1 MKVGRHDI
9 MSFYEED
16 LIDLRMSVDIF
27 LNNDSYLETTADELA
42 YNLTLKIIEPY
53 QKLYNVSDRLVM
65 GFASQDVGPQSYLLH
80 FALLSESHVRDAE
93 NTNDLINRLV
103 RYVFLIMIEDLE
115 SAFELPLHMIS
126 SNQIGDI
133 AFARNALSDLGSHL
147 AYKGRA
153 RIAFSAVGLT
163 PQPPNCEAVT
173 ERFVDKARQSAT
185 TLDELGQY
193 AKSEELASD
202 FELSTFVV
210 QGLIRN
216 VIQYGRSRVNLNGS
230 CAVDLEGLKGRQM
243 ITAQAI
249 RINKACSTIS
259 WLMLL
264 TDRARQLHL
273 PSRL

>member
-1 MKVGRHDI
+1 
-9 MSFYEED
+9 
-16 LIDLRMSVDIF
+16 
-27 LNNDSYLETTADELA
+27 
-42 YNLTLKIIEPY
+42 
-53 QKLYNVSDRLVM
+53 
-65 GFASQDVGPQSYLLH
+65 
-80 FALLSESHVRDAE
+80 
-93 NTNDLINRLV
+93 
-103 RYVFLIMIEDLE
+103 MIEDLE

>member
-103 RYVFLIMIEDLE
+103 RYVFNQDVGSLRRPDYILLGLYDDGPRIFLISRANNYREAHEIINDHACIGYLEGIERTYDNIKLT
-115 SAFELPLHMIS
+115 SH
-126 SNQIGDI
+126 DI
-133 AFARNALSDLGSHL
+133 ALELIQDRCNVTNGMIGGIPRRYMIDKNGVVEVKFTIPIEPEYSEDMIKEDKPANN
-147 AYKGRA
+147 
-153 RIAFSAVGLT
+153 LT
-163 PQPPNCEAVT
+163 KQEFFKVLKK
-173 ERFVDKARQSAT
+173 V
-185 TLDELGQY
+185 
-193 AKSEELASD
+193 
-202 FELSTFVV
+202 
-210 QGLIRN
+210 
-216 VIQYGRSRVNLNGS
+216 SRKKTKNS
-230 CAVDLEGLKGRQM
+230 
-243 ITAQAI
+243 
-249 RINKACSTIS
+249 
-259 WLMLL
+259 
-264 TDRARQLHL
+264 
-273 PSRL
+273 